1 MSSFSPRRGDRGSTI
16 VLNSARTASNRDTLQ
31 RALQTTFD
39 ESDIDALRQIRHDI
53 DEKICALE
61 AKIDTK
67 FAQVLQ
73 ALEKLDLLQRAD

>member
-1 MSSFSPRRGDRGSTI
+1 MFERYLFVLRPQGEDRSPSVDAWAGKVNAI
-16 VLNSARTASNRDTLQ
+16 VKRV
-31 RALQTTFD
+31 
-39 ESDIDALRQIRHDI
+39 DALEASLGANSSTLETKI

>member
-1 MSSFSPRRGDRGSTI
+1 MFERYLFVLRPQEEDGSPSVDAWAGKVNAI
-16 VLNSARTASNRDTLQ
+16 VKRV
-31 RALQTTFD
+31 
-39 ESDIDALRQIRHDI
+39 DALEASLGANSSTLETKI
-53 DEKICALE
+53 DGKICALE